1 MKNSYKNKSDINSK
15 NIVLKLQELIE
26 KILNYKS
33 FTDIFKV
40 MIFLLRKYLPK
51 DFSIKIERGKNILYK
66 IILKINRYFN
76 LRENNKLP
84 I

>member
-51 DFSIKIERGKNILYK
+51 DFSIKIERGKNIFYK